1 MLKVGHPEWTQATAR
16 REHTRKA
23 APVRPAKRSRIR
35 PPTACLTAADHPRK
49 NSKRNRDSERSDS
62 SHLHERKLTMNTNF
76 KIALAVVAGA
86 ALGATAMQGLHAQA
100 KLKAYSISE
109 NVITDDAAVAKYL
122 PAVRKAIADNHGKS
136 FLTLRG
142 RVVPIEGAAPP
153 SNVGIVE
160 WDSVDDALAFF
171 KSPAW
176 KAFDAERDKAQKT
189 TTRFIVEVE
198 K

>member
-1 MLKVGHPEWTQATAR
+1 M
-16 REHTRKA
+16 HTK
-23 APVRPAKRSRIR
+23 
-35 PPTACLTAADHPRK
+35 
-49 NSKRNRDSERSDS
+49 SKI
-62 SHLHERKLTMNTNF
+62 M
-76 KIALAVVAGA
+76 IAVVVGVAIGA
-86 ALGATAMQGLHAQA
+86 AATQGLHAQA
-100 KLKAYSISE
+100 KLKAYSISQ
-109 NVITDDAAVAKYL
+109 NVITDDTAVAKYL

-136 FLTLRG
+136 LLTLRG

-189 TTRFIVEVE
+189 RPASSSKSRSNRYFGLSPTSNASTEAAL
-198 K
+198 

>member
-1 MLKVGHPEWTQATAR
+1 M
-16 REHTRKA
+16 HT
-23 APVRPAKRSRIR
+23 
-35 PPTACLTAADHPRK
+35 
-49 NSKRNRDSERSDS
+49 NY
-62 SHLHERKLTMNTNF
+62 

-136 FLTLRG
+136 LLTLRG

-171 KSPAW
+171 KSPTW

-189 TTRFIVEVE
+189 TTRFVVEVE

>member
-1 MLKVGHPEWTQATAR
+1 M
-16 REHTRKA
+16 HTK
-23 APVRPAKRSRIR
+23 
-35 PPTACLTAADHPRK
+35 
-49 NSKRNRDSERSDS
+49 SKI
-62 SHLHERKLTMNTNF
+62 M
-76 KIALAVVAGA
+76 IAVVVGVAIGA
-86 ALGATAMQGLHAQA
+86 AATQGLHAQA
-100 KLKAYSISE
+100 KLKAYSISM

-136 FLTLRG
+136 LLTLRG

-189 TTRFIVEVE
+189 TTRFVVEVE

>member
-1 MLKVGHPEWTQATAR
+1 M
-16 REHTRKA
+16 HT
-23 APVRPAKRSRIR
+23 
-35 PPTACLTAADHPRK
+35 
-49 NSKRNRDSERSDS
+49 NY
-62 SHLHERKLTMNTNF
+62 

-142 RVVPIEGAAPP
+142 RVVPIEGAVPP

-160 WDSVDDALAFF
+160 WDSVDDAVAFF
-171 KSPAW
+171 KSPTW

-189 TTRFIVEVE
+189 TTRFVVEVE